1 MGVYGSC
8 CRQEPYGGIAMQHDT
23 HHGQHSHH
31 ADHSGHAGHVDHM
44 SHVDHSTHAGHQ
56 PGKVGWAM
64 AAQATL
70 HCLTGCAIGEI
81 LGMVIG
87 TALGWG
93 NMATMVLAIVLA
105 FFFGY
110 TLTLRSILKAG
121 VDFGTAL
128 RVALAAD
135 TLSIAV
141 MELIDNGVIALW
153 PGAMD
158 ATLSDTLF
166 WGALALSLAV
176 AFVATTP
183 VNKWMIGRGK
193 GHAVVH
199 QYHH

>member
-1 MGVYGSC
+1 M
-8 CRQEPYGGIAMQHDT
+8 EHAHEQH
-23 HHGQHSHH
+23 Q
-31 ADHSGHAGHVDHM
+31 GHAGHEH
-44 SHVDHSTHAGHQ
+44 HGHGTAG
-56 PGKVGWAM
+56 GKVTWAA

-70 HCLTGCAIGEI
+70 HCLTGCAIGEV

-93 NMATMVLAIVLA
+93 NAPTMVLAIALA

-110 TLTLRSILKAG
+110 ALTLRGVRAAG
-121 VDFGTAL
+121 LDLRTAI

-141 MELIDNGVIALW
+141 MELIDNGVILLW

-158 ATLSDTLF
+158 AMLSDLLF
-166 WGALALSLAV
+166 WTTLGIAFAV
-176 AFVATTP
+176 AFVVTTP

-199 QYHH
+199 AYHH

>member
-8 CRQEPYGGIAMQHDT
+8 CRQESLLDVRGFTMQHDT
-23 HHGQHSHH
+23 HHDQHGRHTDH
-31 ADHSGHAGHVDHM
+31 ADHT
-44 SHVDHSTHAGHQ
+44 DHSAHTAHH
-56 PGKVGWAM
+56 PGGASWSM
-64 AAQATL
+64 AARATL

-93 NMATMVLAIVLA
+93 NMGTMVLAIVLA

-110 TLTLRSILKAG
+110 SLTLRSVLKAG
-121 VDFGTAL
+121 VDLRTAL
-128 RVALAAD
+128 RVAFAAD

-158 ATLSDTLF
+158 ATLADTLF

-176 AFVATTP
+176 AFVVTTP

>member
-1 MGVYGSC
+1 
-8 CRQEPYGGIAMQHDT
+8 MQHDT
-23 HHGQHSHH
+23 HHEQHSHH
-31 ADHSGHAGHVDHM
+31 ERGEQHGEHTDHSRRVDHGEHAAHPGHADHT
-44 SHVDHSTHAGHQ
+44 SHTDRHL
-56 PGKVGWAM
+56 GKAGWAM

-93 NMATMVLAIVLA
+93 NMGTMVLAIVLA

-110 TLTLRSILKAG
+110 TLTLRSIRKAG
-121 VDFGTAL
+121 VDFRTAL
-128 RVALAAD
+128 RVTLAAD

-153 PGAMD
+153 PGVMD
-158 ATLSDTLF
+158 AALSDTLF
-166 WGALALSLAV
+166 WGALVLSLGV
-176 AFVATTP
+176 AFVVSTP